1 MLPQFLT
8 LVCDRTVPL
17 ITSPRD
23 DDHKHKCGA
32 TILPERGAPVRAP
45 YGLNILDNCLT
56 CPVREE
62 HLFCNLS
69 VHAGQRLNE
78 IKSTAV
84 YPKGAMLFIEG
95 QQPRGVFVLCAGK
108 AKLSTS
114 SREGKTIITKIS
126 EAGDVLGLNSVVS
139 NRPYEVTAEMMEP
152 GQANFI
158 PRDSLIQFLKDNG
171 EVALRVAEQ
180 LSRNYY
186 TAYEEI
192 RTLGLST
199 SPSEKFAKL
208 LLSWSTKSA
217 TERRDL
223 AGQAHADPR
232 GDCGDHRDHPRNCQ
246 PPVFRIQ
253 EKTAAAAQ
261 RIDPGHPQP
270 AGAGKNRPVLTGRAT
285 RRNGQPGASL
295 RVQG

>member
-1 MLPQFLT
+1 M
-8 LVCDRTVPL
+8 
-17 ITSPRD
+17 
-23 DDHKHKCGA
+23 
-32 TILPERGAPVRAP
+32 RAP
-45 YGLNILDNCLT
+45 YGLNIHDNCLT

-62 HLFCNLS
+62 HIFCNLS
-69 VHAGQRLNE
+69 PQAGQRLND

-114 SREGKTIITKIS
+114 SREGKTIITKLS
-126 EAGDVLGLNSVVS
+126 DAGDVLGLNAVVS

-158 PRDSLIQFLKDNG
+158 PRESLLQFLREHG

-192 RTLGLST
+192 RTLGLAT

-208 LLSWSTKSA
+208 LLSWDAEKNGDNQIRLTLTHEEIAEMIGTTRETVSRLFSDFKKKQLVTIKGST
-217 TERRDL
+217 L
-223 AGQAHADPR
+223 VI
-232 GDCGDHRDHPRNCQ
+232 RNKAAL
-246 PPVFRIQ
+246 
-253 EKTAAAAQ
+253 EKL
-261 RIDPGHPQP
+261 
-270 AGAGKNRPVLTGRAT
+270 V
-285 RRNGQPGASL
+285 
-295 RVQG
+295 